1 MIVNMRSNDIFLGFP
16 YDIFNFT
23 MWQEYVSCKLNI
35 DIGTYTH
42 IANSLH
48 FYEKDREK
56 IINASMVEE
65 VKENEMEKMP
75 KEDLETQLSLLYE
88 IEEKIR
94 NKQEYDISKQND
106 YFSKITKE
114 LEKYNNKI
122 RMR

>member
-1 MIVNMRSNDIFLGFP
+1 
-16 YDIFNFT
+16 
-23 MWQEYVSCKLNI
+23 
-35 DIGTYTH
+35 
-42 IANSLH
+42 
-48 FYEKDREK
+48 
-56 IINASMVEE
+56 
-65 VKENEMEKMP
+65 MEKMP

-114 LEKYNNKI
+114 LEKYSNKI

>member
-1 MIVNMRSNDIFLGFP
+1 MKKIIIILSSIIVIIFIILMIFLFNTNSKDK
-16 YDIFNFT
+16 DI
-23 MWQEYVSCKLNI
+23 K
-35 DIGTYTH
+35 
-42 IANSLH
+42 
-48 FYEKDREK
+48 
-56 IINASMVEE
+56 E

-114 LEKYNNKI
+114 LEKYSNKI

>member
-1 MIVNMRSNDIFLGFP
+1 MLTIIDNKVNKN
-16 YDIFNFT
+16 
-23 MWQEYVSCKLNI
+23 
-35 DIGTYTH
+35 
-42 IANSLH
+42 
-48 FYEKDREK
+48 
-56 IINASMVEE
+56 EE
-65 VKENEMEKMP
+65 LTKEELMF
-75 KEDLETQLSLLYE
+75 LYE

>member
-1 MIVNMRSNDIFLGFP
+1 MKFKINEFEGPLDL
-16 YDIFNFT
+16 
-23 MWQEYVSCKLNI
+23 L
-35 DIGTYTH
+35 
-42 IANSLH
+42 LH
-48 FYEKDREK
+48 L
-56 IINASMVEE
+56 I
-65 VKENEMEKMP
+65 KENEMEKMP